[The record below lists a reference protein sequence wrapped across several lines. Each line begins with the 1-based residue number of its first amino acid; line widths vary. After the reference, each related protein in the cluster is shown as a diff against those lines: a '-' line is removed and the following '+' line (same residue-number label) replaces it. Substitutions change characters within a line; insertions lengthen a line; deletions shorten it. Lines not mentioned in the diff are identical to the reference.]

1 MHTIDTIM
9 ASISN
14 LRVHIAPVGFEVDRI
29 VIPAEQMRADKVWL
43 LIHENPSEDKAR
55 PFIERVTK
63 QLKKSKIQ
71 VYKEH
76 HNRLD
81 LFQIIKSVRR
91 IIEKEQGNLLYV
103 NLSSGSKIQAIA
115 LMMACMM
122 FNKKKTVTP
131 YYAEAKSYLG
141 FEGQEISTG
150 VKDTFTV
157 PTYEIQTPKQKHLQA
172 LKIIK
177 DKGGVITKKEMAELS
192 DKNKIIQVN
201 AEKENYTQARFAS
214 LDKNIIQPLRDQW
227 NFVEEEKIGR
237 TRWIRITE
245 EGNNAAELLI

>member
-9 ASISN
+9 VTISN

-29 VIPAEQMRADKVWL
+29 VIPAEQMKADRVWL

-71 VYKEH
+71 VLKEH
-76 HNRLD
+76 HNRLQ
-81 LFQIIKSVRR
+81 LFQIIKSVRK
-91 IIEKEQGNLLYV
+91 IIEKEQDNLLYV

-122 FNKKKTVTP
+122 FNQKKSITP

-141 FEGQEISTG
+141 FEGQEMSTG

-157 PTYEIQTPKQKHLQA
+157 PSYEIQIPKQKHLQA

-177 DKGGVITKKEMAELS
+177 DKGGVITKKEMAELA
-192 DKNKIIQVN
+192 DKNKIIQIN

-214 LDKNIIQPLRDQW
+214 LDKNIIQPLRNEW
-227 NFVEEEKIGR
+227 KFVEEEKIGR

-245 EGNNAAELLI
+245 DGNNAAELLI

>member
-9 ASISN
+9 VTISN

-29 VIPAEQMRADKVWL
+29 VIPAEQMKADRVWL
-43 LIHENPSEDKAR
+43 LIHENPAEDKAR

-71 VYKEH
+71 VLKEH
-76 HNRLD
+76 HNRLQ
-81 LFQIIKSVRR
+81 LFQIIKSVRK
-91 IIEKEQGNLLYV
+91 IIEKEQDNLLYV

-122 FNKKKTVTP
+122 FNQKKSITP

-141 FEGQEISTG
+141 FEGQEMSTG

-157 PTYEIQTPKQKHLQA
+157 PAYEIQTPMDKHLQA

-177 DKGGVITKKEMAELS
+177 DKGGVITKKEMAELA
-192 DKNKIIQVN
+192 DKNKIITVN

-214 LDKNIIQPLRDQW
+214 LDKNIIHPLKEHW
-227 NFVEEEKIGR
+227 KFIEEEKIGR
-237 TRWIRITE
+237 TRWIKITT
-245 EGNNAAELLI
+245 EGKNAAEFLI

>member
-1 MHTIDTIM
+1 MT
-9 ASISN
+9 SIAN

-43 LIHENPSEDKAR
+43 LVHENPSEDKAR
-55 PFIERVTK
+55 PFIDRVTK

-71 VYKEH
+71 VLKEY

-81 LFQIIKSVRR
+81 LFQIIKSVRK
-91 IIEKEQGNLLYV
+91 IMQKEPNNLLYV

-122 FNKKKTVTP
+122 FNDKKTVTP

-141 FEGQEISTG
+141 FEGQEMSTG

-157 PTYEIQTPKQKHLQA
+157 PAYEIQIPKQKHLEA

-192 DKNKIIQVN
+192 DKNKIIEVN

-227 NFVEEEKIGR
+227 KFVEEEKVGR
-237 TRWIRITE
+237 TRWLKITK
-245 EGNNAAELLI
+245 EGSNAAEFLI